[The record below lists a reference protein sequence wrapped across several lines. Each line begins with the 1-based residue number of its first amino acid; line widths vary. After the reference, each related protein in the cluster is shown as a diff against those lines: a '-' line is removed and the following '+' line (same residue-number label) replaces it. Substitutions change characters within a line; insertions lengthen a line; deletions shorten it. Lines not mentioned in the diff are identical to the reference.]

1 MFHSFCSSLNNTPKI
16 DPNHWNSLIKDQ
28 AKLKN
33 DRAILFTF
41 SQMENLHI
49 LPDST
54 TLPLILKACLKLH
67 AIETGKRIH
76 SKFKSKNLINDVRVR
91 SSFVDFYGKCGLLE
105 DARHVFDETSQ
116 RDVVLWNVMINSYV
130 GCCFYWEAL
139 LLFKQMWVENLKP
152 TSVTLVALL
161 IACGELV
168 QLRLGKEIHGFCLRN
183 GVFPS
188 NCYLGAALIGFY
200 VKFDVRASRVVFDLM
215 PMKNV
220 VSWNIMMNAY
230 KGVGDQLISLKL
242 FVKLLIEGVVCDKVS
257 LLAAIQACS
266 ELGCLD
272 LGMQLHQLIIKFRYA
287 QDLHIISALVNLY
300 VKTGCLESSCR
311 IFESAPIYDIAIW
324 NSMISACLEYGRHEE
339 AWKLFSRMQLEG
351 FRVNEATMTI
361 LLTMCLETG
370 CELRASRSL
379 QAKFIRNGLSNNTSI
394 VNAVLR
400 IYACHGCFND
410 AMMLFDELIRPDV
423 VSWNIMISALAGN
436 GLKNHAWNY
445 FEKMLDL
452 EIKPN
457 MHTIIAVLTVC
468 KEESYLNLGRSI
480 HGYVMKHG
488 IEVNI
493 ELSTALIEM
502 YANCIDEVAARN
514 LFDRCSNRDVILW
527 NSLIASY
534 VRNNLAHEALSL
546 FKRMILEA
554 EPNSITI
561 INILS
566 SCIDVASLP
575 LGQCLHAYTIRK
587 NCFGGLNLSLANAL
601 LSMYARCGSM
611 QNAEKIFKSMQR
623 KNISSWNALVA
634 GYGLNGQVTDALC
647 VYSQML
653 SSGFRPNGRTL
664 LSLLSACSHSGMVE
678 KGLEL
683 FKSMVYDFGVTPILV
698 HYGCMVDLL
707 GRAGYVDEARLII
720 DSMPFEPDASVLRA
734 LLSACRAH
742 SKLTLAKVVFQ
753 RLVEVEPTNAG
764 NYIMFSN
771 ICADAGRWS
780 EVRDLRM
787 HLKEKGLRKNPGIS
801 WIFYR
806 DQAHCF
812 IAGDQFCFKAAE
824 VYATLNSLLL
834 ALKDDGYIPDLWWT
848 VHEEEDERAASQ
860 PLCSRNRNMNY

>member
-1 MFHSFCSSLNNTPKI
+1 
-16 DPNHWNSLIKDQ
+16 
-28 AKLKN
+28 
-33 DRAILFTF
+33 
-41 SQMENLHI
+41 MENLHI
-49 LPDST
+49 SPDST

-76 SKFKSKNLINDVRVR
+76 SKIKSKNLINDVRVR
-91 SSFVDFYGKCGLLE
+91 SSLVDFYGKCGLLE

-130 GCCFYWEAL
+130 GCCLYREAL
-139 LLFKQMWVENLKP
+139 LLFKQMRFENLKP

-230 KGVGDQLISLKL
+230 KGVGDQLESLKL
-242 FVKLLIEGVVCDKVS
+242 FAKMLIEGVVCDKVS
-257 LLAAIQACS
+257 LLAAIQVCS

-272 LGMQLHQLIIKFRYA
+272 VGMQLHQLIIKF
-287 QDLHIISALVNLY
+287 
-300 VKTGCLESSCR
+300 R

-324 NSMISACLEYGRHEE
+324 NSTISACLEYGRHEE

-361 LLTMCLETG
+361 LLTV
-370 CELRASRSL
+370 
-379 QAKFIRNGLSNNTSI
+379 F
-394 VNAVLR
+394 LR
-400 IYACHGCFND
+400 IYARHGCINN

-468 KEESYLNLGRSI
+468 KDESYLNLGRSL

-502 YANCIDEVAARN
+502 YTNCSDEVAARN
-514 LFDRCSNRDVILW
+514 LFDRFSNRDVILW

-587 NCFGGLNLSLANAL
+587 NYFGGLNLSLANAL

-611 QNAEKIFKSMQR
+611 QNAEKIFKSMQQ

-634 GYGLNGQVTDALC
+634 GYGLNGQP
-647 VYSQML
+647 
-653 SSGFRPNGRTL
+653 FW
-664 LSLLSACSHSGMVE
+664 
-678 KGLEL
+678 
-683 FKSMVYDFGVTPILV
+683 
-698 HYGCMVDLL
+698 YG
-707 GRAGYVDEARLII
+707 GER
-720 DSMPFEPDASVLRA
+720 F
-734 LLSACRAH
+734 
-742 SKLTLAKVVFQ
+742 
-753 RLVEVEPTNAG
+753 
-764 NYIMFSN
+764 
-771 ICADAGRWS
+771 
-780 EVRDLRM
+780 
-787 HLKEKGLRKNPGIS
+787 
-801 WIFYR
+801 
-806 DQAHCF
+806 
-812 IAGDQFCFKAAE
+812 AAF
-824 VYATLNSLLL
+824 
-834 ALKDDGYIPDLWWT
+834 
-848 VHEEEDERAASQ
+848 
-860 PLCSRNRNMNY
+860 